1 MERNLI
7 FNSPDN
13 ELIKK
18 FRLEFGA
25 ENCHSALFYFH
36 VPSELGS
43 GVPDFEIENVQ
54 KLSQMR
60 REICKK
66 YIYTHLKMDNYNIL
80 KLPEDTVVLHIR
92 SGDIFSRKDYYCP
105 VVSNYLQNPLSY
117 YLRISE
123 MYNKVLVLTEDYHN
137 PVIDV
142 LQKKSNTEIKIL
154 DVFETLQIML
164 GSTNIATSGVSSFGI
179 ACALL
184 SENVKKLHCSNLFI
198 REILNYKDLEN
209 SDIEIDI
216 TNIDQERYI
225 KWNDWRNTDE
235 QRKLMI
241 EYVL

>member
-1 MERNLI
+1 
-7 FNSPDN
+7 
-13 ELIKK
+13 
-18 FRLEFGA
+18 
-25 ENCHSALFYFH
+25 
-36 VPSELGS
+36 
-43 GVPDFEIENVQ
+43 
-54 KLSQMR
+54 
-60 REICKK
+60 
-66 YIYTHLKMDNYNIL
+66 
-80 KLPEDTVVLHIR
+80 
-92 SGDIFSRKDYYCP
+92 
-105 VVSNYLQNPLSY
+105 
-117 YLRISE
+117 